1 LKKIGILGGTFDP
14 VHFGHLRTAEEVGEI
29 FGLKKVYLI
38 PSNNPPH
45 KKGKYITPFR
55 ERLYMLQCAIE
66 GSDIL
71 DVLDLE
77 GRRPGYSYTIDTLRE
92 LKSERY
98 FGRDVQIYFI
108 IGMDA
113 FLEIDTWKE
122 CRELF
127 RYANFVIVKR
137 LGYNNKGIEDLLER
151 LRLNYGKEEK
161 GVYQIRET
169 RKYIYLTDVTPLD
182 ISSTKIR
189 RLVREGRSI
198 TFLLPEKV
206 KKYILERGL
215 YGHEVN

>member
-1 LKKIGILGGTFDP
+1 MKIGILGGTFDP

-45 KKGKYITPFR
+45 KKDKYITPFKD
-55 ERLYMLQCAIE
+55 RLYMLQCAIE

-71 DVLDLE
+71 DVLDIE

-98 FGRDVQIYFI
+98 FGKNAEFYFI

-113 FLEIDTWKE
+113 FLEIETWKE
-122 CRELF
+122 YKELF

-137 LGYNNKGIEDLLER
+137 LGYNIKNIEDLLER
-151 LRLNYGKEEK
+151 LDLAYQKEENGIYHSK
-161 GVYQIRET
+161 ET
-169 RKYIYLTDVTPLD
+169 KKYICLINVTFLD

-189 RLVREGRSI
+189 KLIREGRSI
-198 TFLLPEKV
+198 NFLLPEKV
-206 KKYILERGL
+206 KNYILEKGL
-215 YGHEVN
+215 YKDEIN